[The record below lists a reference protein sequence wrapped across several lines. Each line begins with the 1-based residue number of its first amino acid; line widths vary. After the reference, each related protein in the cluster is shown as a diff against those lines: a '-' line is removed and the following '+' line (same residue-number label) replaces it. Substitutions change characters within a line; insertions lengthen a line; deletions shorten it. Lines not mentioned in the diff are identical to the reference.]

1 MSLTGSVAWSTHPPG
16 VSYPSD
22 TNEISADWYLTVNYS
37 TPGQVVVFNRKR
49 QCSLDLPPDRRCP
62 AQPALT
68 RASAAH
74 GDIFAADDADH
85 RIIVVDLGPTASS
98 GVTSQRHPWQD
109 TGVLGQPRRDGPA
122 TTQRPLVYR
131 GALTS
136 KYP

>member
-1 MSLTGSVAWSTHPPG
+1 MSLTGSVAWSTHPPR

-37 TPGQVVVFNRKR
+37 TPGQVVAFNRKR
-49 QCSLDLPPDRRCP
+49 QCSLQLSRPSRALP
-62 AQPALT
+62 LLN
-68 RASAAH
+68 
-74 GDIFAADDADH
+74 GDIFVADDADH

-98 GVTSQRHPWQD
+98 GVTSQRHPWHD